1 MKKLVLITA
10 FLFCVNL
17 LAQRE
22 FYELRT
28 YELYQSSNINDFHKY
43 FEDYL
48 IPKLNKKGI
57 KNIGVFK
64 EASEDM
70 PRKFYLLIPYPNIT
84 VYQSVSRS
92 IKSDP
97 DNAEASVKLN
107 KKNRPMFNR
116 YATSLF
122 DAFEGIPS
130 LVKPNSKN
138 RFFELR
144 TYESHSEDAF
154 RRKVNMFNEGEID
167 LFEQLDF
174 GSVFFGEKISGDRM
188 PCLTYLLSFENLDE
202 RNENWGKFYNHPTW
216 EKLKSDKAYKDN
228 CCSSITRAYL
238 LPTSYSQL

>member
-1 MKKLVLITA
+1 MKKFVLITT

-28 YELYQSSNINDFHKY
+28 YELYQLSNIKDFHKY

-70 PRKFYLLIPYPNIT
+70 PRKFYLLITYPNIT

-92 IKSDP
+92 MKSDP
-97 DNAEASVKLN
+97 DIAEASVKLN

-116 YATSLF
+116 YNTSLF
-122 DAFEGIPS
+122 DAFEGMPN

-144 TYESHSEDAF
+144 TYESHSEDAY

-202 RNENWGKFYNHPTW
+202 RNENWGKFYDHPTW
-216 EKLKSDKAYKDN
+216 EKLKSDKAYKDS

-238 LPTSYSQL
+238 LPMPYSQL

>member
-22 FYELRT
+22 FYELRI

-48 IPKLNKKGI
+48 IPKLNKMGI

-70 PRKFYLLIPYPNIT
+70 PRKFYLFIPYPNIT

-122 DAFEGIPS
+122 DAFEGMPS

-138 RFFELR
+138 RFLVVLLIPVLCPPMMPAISSAPSLSPMTNISEVHVYSFSLR
-144 TYESHSEDAF
+144 ANIFSSFSA
-154 RRKVNMFNEGEID
+154 RLIK
-167 LFEQLDF
+167 
-174 GSVFFGEKISGDRM
+174 SVSPLI
-188 PCLTYLLSFENLDE
+188 LSASKACNGL
-202 RNENWGKFYNHPTW
+202 P
-216 EKLKSDKAYKDN
+216 KS
-228 CCSSITRAYL
+228 IMI
-238 LPTSYSQL
+238 